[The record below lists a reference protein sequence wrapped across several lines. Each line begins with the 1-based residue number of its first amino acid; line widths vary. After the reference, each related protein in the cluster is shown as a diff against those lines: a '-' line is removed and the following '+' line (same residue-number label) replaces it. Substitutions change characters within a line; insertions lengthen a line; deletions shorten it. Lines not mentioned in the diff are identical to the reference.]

1 MKAYIAQWL
10 EQQEKLIV
18 WNTKISF
25 QVYTKKK
32 ERYWQAKIKMG
43 SWNWNWE
50 IFYALRW
57 TLWERK
63 FHDKESFTST

>member
-1 MKAYIAQWL
+1 
-10 EQQEKLIV
+10 
-18 WNTKISF
+18 
-25 QVYTKKK
+25 
-32 ERYWQAKIKMG
+32 MG